1 MLKTPYHL
9 ILGSQSPRRK
19 KLLAGLDL
27 PFDIRVIETEENF
40 PAEMPVEEVAVYLA
54 KIKGEAHLSQL
65 AQNELVLT
73 SDTVVI
79 SDNQILGKPKS
90 REEALKMLTLLSGKA
105 HEVVTGVHLLTL
117 EKSISFSDT
126 TKVFFKK
133 MDAEEIVYY
142 VDKYKPFDKA
152 GSYGIQE
159 WIGYALIE
167 KIEGSYFNVMGLP
180 VARLYDELKKLT
192 E

>member
-1 MLKTPYHL
+1 MLKIPYHL